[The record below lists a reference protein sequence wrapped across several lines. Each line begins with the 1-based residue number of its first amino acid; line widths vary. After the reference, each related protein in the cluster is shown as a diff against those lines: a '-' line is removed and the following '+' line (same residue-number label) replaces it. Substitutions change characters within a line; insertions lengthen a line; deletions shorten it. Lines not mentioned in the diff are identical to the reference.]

1 MKANRQDTTLRLQ
14 ILVFTSLKMP
24 GKYEHFI
31 LKRFS
36 WVKDYEV
43 KLKQFLQKTQGK
55 YRPTMHKDDTILQL
69 TVPYDE
75 TKKINHFDE
84 LYIAMEEAGLF
95 DDWRLKGNKVD
106 DDIVYESDFEPY

>member
-1 MKANRQDTTLRLQ
+1 
-14 ILVFTSLKMP
+14 MP

-36 WVKDYEV
+36 LVKDYEV
-43 KLKQFLQKTQGK
+43 KLKQFLQNTQGK

-75 TKKINHFDE
+75 TKINHFDE
-84 LYIAMEEAGLF
+84 LYTAMEEAGLF

-106 DDIVYESDFEPY
+106 DDIVYEGDFESD